1 MDTYWMIH
9 FTGDGRFI
17 LLMIILI
24 LILIFYMGT
33 VYVIT
38 DDDSKPLLD
47 RLKSFFCFD
56 HSVCGVDQA
65 KHSILHEELQL
76 AWIPAWRQCL
86 AGTLI
91 ALLNI
96 VYSSEQS
103 ETEALGDSGCVST
116 LLAR

>member
-1 MDTYWMIH
+1 
-9 FTGDGRFI
+9 
-17 LLMIILI
+17 MIILI

-47 RLKSFFCFD
+47 RLRSFFCFD
-56 HSVCGVDQA
+56 HSNVAQEA
-65 KHSILHEELQL
+65 QHSILHEELQL

-103 ETEALGDSGCVST
+103 EAEALEGSGCVST